1 MFRIASISVLV
12 AAGSAA
18 LFAQDPLSFAIATPR
33 PINPAA
39 GSTNPSAL
47 ATQSLNPYLG
57 SIQGGKLTPGEI
69 NLTLQDAVRRGLE
82 SNLGLV
88 ESKQAD
94 ATVQAERARA
104 FSALLPQISARAE
117 QSFEQLS
124 LSSLGIRIPSQVGF
138 RLPAT
143 TGAFGYSEGR
153 ISLQY
158 SAFDPALIANYKARR
173 AAEDASAL
181 STRDSRDVV
190 VLAVGIAYFQVVSS
204 EARLAT
210 AQAALASAREFQTQ
224 VAHEVE
230 SEVAPEID
238 SIRATVEL
246 HAAEQRLTD
255 AKNDLEKD
263 KLTLDRIAG
272 IPLEQKW
279 SPAREYS
286 YMHLPGENPK
296 QTRFDL
302 ESARASVS
310 AAGLDVKSASA
321 ERLPSVSIDASY
333 GAGGINP
340 GNYNQVYSVGAAVS
354 VPLFTGGRIRSDI
367 REAEARL
374 VQRQAEARDLEG
386 RIAYDARVARL
397 DVQSSETAVR
407 VAKSNKALAQRA
419 LVQASDRYANGVTND
434 LEVVQAREAVVTA
447 DENYIAS
454 LFSFNVAKI
463 SLARALGAAET
474 RLATFFGE

>member
-1 MFRIASISVLV
+1 MSRLSSISLLM
-12 AAGSAA
+12 AASSAR
-18 LFAQDPLSFAIATPR
+18 LFAQDPLSYAIATPR

-57 SIQGGKLTPGEI
+57 IPGGKLTPGEI
-69 NLTLQDAVRRGLE
+69 NLTLEDAIRRGLE
-82 SNLGLV
+82 FNLGLV

-124 LSSLGIRIPSQVGF
+124 LSSLGIRIPSQAGF

-210 AQAALASAREFQTQ
+210 AQAAFA
-224 VAHEVE
+224 
-230 SEVAPEID
+230 
-238 SIRATVEL
+238 
-246 HAAEQRLTD
+246 
-255 AKNDLEKD
+255 
-263 KLTLDRIAG
+263 
-272 IPLEQKW
+272 
-279 SPAREYS
+279 
-286 YMHLPGENPK
+286 
-296 QTRFDL
+296 
-302 ESARASVS
+302 
-310 AAGLDVKSASA
+310 
-321 ERLPSVSIDASY
+321 
-333 GAGGINP
+333 
-340 GNYNQVYSVGAAVS
+340 
-354 VPLFTGGRIRSDI
+354 
-367 REAEARL
+367 
-374 VQRQAEARDLEG
+374 
-386 RIAYDARVARL
+386 
-397 DVQSSETAVR
+397 
-407 VAKSNKALAQRA
+407 
-419 LVQASDRYANGVTND
+419 
-434 LEVVQAREAVVTA
+434 
-447 DENYIAS
+447 
-454 LFSFNVAKI
+454 
-463 SLARALGAAET
+463 
-474 RLATFFGE
+474 